1 MLIFERQRSFLRAEA
16 THFAG
21 EAEDMPERVPQAVRE
36 IMDLLRRH
44 GFAPYLVGG
53 CVRDLLRGVMPDDY
67 DMTSDARPEEVM
79 AIFGASAHPTGLAH
93 GTVTLVCGGLAV
105 EHTTERCDGTYRD
118 SRHPESVTFTKNIEE
133 DLARRDFTVNAIALS
148 PEGALVDPF
157 GGQNDLRTGVLRC
170 VGAPE
175 RRFAEDA
182 LRILRLLRFSSV
194 LGFSVEENTARAARG
209 QKDGLRAIAHERVY
223 AELNKLLFGEHA
235 ATVLLDYPDILGVVL
250 PELLPC
256 VGFDQRNPHHCYD
269 VWAHTAHAVG
279 AVPPTRVLRWTML
292 LHDLGKP
299 GCFTQ
304 DADGTGHFYGHTA
317 VSAELA
323 EGIMARLHFEHAL
336 AQGVR
341 TQLACFDEMFPPERA
356 AVHRLMARYGR
367 ETVGNLLQTKL
378 ADNAAKAP
386 AGLERA
392 QRPWR
397 EALSVYNELLAE
409 NACCSL
415 AELRIDGGDLLAL
428 GFSGRAVGRAK
439 QRLLDEVASE
449 KLENE
454 RKALMDRAARL
465 YRSGWRGNGNGNGK
479 E

>member
-223 AELNKLLFGEHA
+223 AELNKLLCGEHA
-235 ATVLLDYPDILGVVL
+235 AAVLLDYPDILGVVL

-317 VSAELA
+317 LSAELA

-341 TQLACFDEMFPPERA
+341 TQLACFDEMFSPERA

-415 AELRIDGGDLLAL
+415 AELRIDGEDLLAL

-439 QRLLDEVASE
+439 QRLLAEVASE

>member
-1 MLIFERQRSFLRAEA
+1 MMERA
-16 THFAG
+16 
-21 EAEDMPERVPQAVRE
+21 PQPVRE
-36 IMDLLRRH
+36 MLALLRESGH
-44 GFAPYLVGG
+44 APYLVGG
-53 CVRDLLRGVMPDDY
+53 CVRDLLRGAEPDDY

-79 AIFGASAHPTGLAH
+79 ALFGADAHPTGLMH
-93 GTVTLVCGGLAV
+93 GTVTLVRGGLAV
-105 EHTTERCDGTYRD
+105 EHTTERCDGAYRD

-157 GGQNDLRTGVLRC
+157 GGREDLSAGVLRC

-182 LRILRLLRFSSV
+182 LRILRLLRFASV
-194 LGFSVEENTARAARG
+194 LGFSVEEDTARAARER
-209 QKDGLRAIAHERVY
+209 KDGLRAIAHERVY
-223 AELNKLLFGEHA
+223 AELNKLLCGKHA
-235 ATVLLDYPDILGVVL
+235 AAVLLKYPDILGVVL

-256 VGFDQRNPHHCYD
+256 VGFDQHNPHHCYD
-269 VWAHTAHAVG
+269 VWEHTARAVG
-279 AVPPTRVLRWTML
+279 AAPPTRVLRWTML

-299 GCFTQ
+299 KCFTR

-323 EGIMARLHFEHAL
+323 EGIMARLRFEHTL

-356 AVHRLMARYGR
+356 AVHSRMARY
-367 ETVGNLLQTKL
+367 
-378 ADNAAKAP
+378 DNAAKAP

-397 EALSVYNELLAE
+397 EALSLYNKLLAE

-415 AELRIDGGDLLAL
+415 AELNIGGADLLAL
-428 GFSGRAVGRAK
+428 GFSGRAVGWAK
-439 QRLLDEVASE
+439 QRLLDEVAAE

-454 RKALMDRAARL
+454 HGALVRRAERL
-465 YRSGWRGNGNGNGK
+465 YRSGWRGETDGK

>member
-1 MLIFERQRSFLRAEA
+1 
-16 THFAG
+16 
-21 EAEDMPERVPQAVRE
+21 MPERVPQAVRE

-53 CVRDLLRGVMPDDY
+53 CVRDLLRGVTPYDY

-79 AIFGASAHPTGLAH
+79 AVFGASAHPTGLQH
-93 GTVTLVCGGLAV
+93 GTVTLVRGGLAV

-157 GGQNDLRTGVLRC
+157 GGQNDLRAGVLRC

-182 LRILRLLRFSSV
+182 LRILRLLRFASV

-223 AELNKLLFGEHA
+223 AELNKLLCGEHA
-235 ATVLLDYPDILGVVL
+235 AAVLLDYPDILGVVL

-269 VWAHTAHAVG
+269 VWEHTARAVG

-304 DADGTGHFYGHTA
+304 DVDGTGHFYGHTA

-336 AQGVR
+336 AQSVR

-356 AVHRLMARYGR
+356 AVHSRMARYGR

-397 EALSVYNELLAE
+397 EALSLYNELLAE

-465 YRSGWRGNGNGNGK
+465 YRSGWRGNGNGK

>member
-53 CVRDLLRGVMPDDY
+53 CVRDLLRGVTPDDY

-93 GTVTLVCGGLAV
+93 GTVTLVRGGLAV
-105 EHTTERCDGTYRD
+105 EHTTERCDGAYRD

-182 LRILRLLRFSSV
+182 LRILRLLRFASV

-223 AELNKLLFGEHA
+223 AELNKLLCGEHA
-235 ATVLLDYPDILGVVL
+235 AVVLLDYPDILGVVL

-269 VWAHTAHAVG
+269 VWTHTAYAVG

-323 EGIMARLHFEHAL
+323 EEIMARLHFEHAL

-397 EALSVYNELLAE
+397 EALSLYNELLAE

-415 AELRIDGGDLLAL
+415 AELHIDGGDLLAL

-439 QRLLDEVASE
+439 KRLLDEVASE

-454 RKALMDRAARL
+454 HKALMDRAARL
-465 YRSGWRGNGNGNGK
+465 YRSGWRGNGNGK